1 MTDDETYWRG
11 MAVRRAV
18 LGDEHVDRAV
28 AGTDGFT
35 EDFQDFLTR
44 YAWGEV
50 WQRPGLDRRTRSA
63 VTLAVLT
70 ALRAEDEIG
79 MHVRGALRNGLTEAE
94 IGEVLMHVALY
105 AGLPAARTA
114 YRIAGRVLA
123 EERPDGDH

>member
-1 MTDDETYWRG
+1 
-11 MAVRRAV
+11 V

-28 AGTDGFT
+28 AGTDAFT

-50 WQRPGLDRRTRSA
+50 WHRPGLDRRTRSA